1 MQSTVLR
8 VNGFFDMLL
17 KLSFMPITLFVSIM
31 ILLIA
36 VNSLEIFRNLF
47 VLLSWIFI
55 CYS

>member
-47 VLLSWIFI
+47 VLLS
-55 CYS
+55 